1 MTMPSHAN
9 PWSESDARPRRSD
22 GGNLPP
28 VRLAA
33 ALGDADRERQ
43 LLPALLE
50 SGDFVLVDRCLTAEQ
65 LLSSFE
71 LGGADAALVAADLHR
86 LTEAA
91 LAELIR
97 EGVPLV
103 LLAPAPDAEH
113 WQSFVGQTLP
123 IDADAE
129 RVRRALLDAMHGER
143 IQPPV
148 APARPEPDPT
158 GSSDAE
164 TIESAAAAA
173 TVFAIAGGHGS
184 PGRTTLAVNLAVAL
198 GAVAPTILVD
208 ADLFAPSV
216 AVHLD
221 LDPTRNLRMLAHAAP
236 STSREWESALAEE
249 AQPLGPWSPHGL
261 ALCGVPKPE
270 LRTAVSPQFVERL
283 LAELRVHFR
292 YVIVDAGADF
302 FGVETVLYRTALSLA
317 DQALFVAATD
327 LGGLWHARRALPR
340 VRADARLPSSKIALV
355 LNRHD
360 RRHHYGRAEVEWALG
375 LSAVAV
381 IPHDH
386 DSAQRALAAQRPL
399 ILARRSRAARAL
411 RGLAERMH
419 GGRLAPLPEL
429 TGNGRLHR
437 RRRAIESGPIR
448 QSLSPAG
455 NHPASNTVSTD
466 GGGRH
471 GDDVVSVR

>member
-1 MTMPSHAN
+1 MTRSQAN
-9 PWSESDARPRRSD
+9 PWPESDARPRD
-22 GGNLPP
+22 LDAGGLPP

-43 LLPALLE
+43 LLPALFE

-65 LLSSFE
+65 LLSIFE
-71 LGGADAALVAADLHR
+71 LGRADAALVATDLHR

-103 LLAPAPDAEH
+103 LLAPDPDAER
-113 WQSFVGQTLP
+113 WQSFVGQILP

-143 IQPPV
+143 IQPP
-148 APARPEPDPT
+148 AALARPEPDST
-158 GSSDAE
+158 GSSEAE

-173 TVFAIAGGHGS
+173 TVITIAGGHGS

-221 LDPTRNLRMLAHAAP
+221 LDPTRNLRMLAHTAP
-236 STSREWESALAEE
+236 STTHDSERALVDEM
-249 AQPLGPWSPHGL
+249 QPLGPWSPHGV
-261 ALCGVPKPE
+261 ALCGVPKPDA
-270 LRTAVSPQFVERL
+270 RTAVSPQFVERL
-283 LAELRVHFR
+283 LAELRVRFR
-292 YVIVDAGADF
+292 YVVVDAGADF
-302 FGVETVLYRTALSLA
+302 FGAEAVLYRTALSLA
-317 DQALFVAATD
+317 DDVLFVAAAD
-327 LGGLWHARRALPR
+327 LAGLWHARRVLPR
-340 VRADARLPSSKIALV
+340 IRTDARFPSDKIALV
-355 LNRHD
+355 LNRYD
-360 RRHHYGRAEVEWALG
+360 RRHHYGRAEIEWALG
-375 LSAVAV
+375 LSAIAV

-386 DSAQRALAAQRPL
+386 DAAQRALAAQRPL
-399 ILARRSRAARAL
+399 ILDRRSRAARAL
-411 RGLAERMH
+411 RDLA
-419 GGRLAPLPEL
+419 GRVHDGKLALPPEPAVKRPPLSQ
-429 TGNGRLHR
+429 G
-437 RRRAIESGPIR
+437 AM
-448 QSLSPAG
+448 
-455 NHPASNTVSTD
+455 HPASNAVSTD

-471 GDDVVSVR
+471 GDDVVPVR